1 MNVGLRRHLRQV
13 RDAEDL
19 VLRGD
24 AAQASTEGLPRPPAE
39 SRINLIKDQGA
50 RFACVAECLLNGE
63 RDATQLTARGDLG
76 NGSGWLARIRG
87 KHERDVVSAPL
98 INGAWHPLNEWIA
111 ICAAA
116 GRKRDREA

>member
-1 MNVGLRRHLRQV
+1 MNVGLCRHLRQV

-19 VLRGD
+19 VLCGD
-24 AAQASTEGLPRPPAE
+24 AAQASPESLPRPPAE
-39 SRINLIKDQGA
+39 PRINLIKDQGA
-50 RFACVAECLLNGE
+50 CLTCITERLFNRE
-63 RDATQLTARGDLG
+63 RDSTQLTARGDLG

-98 INGAWHPLNEWIA
+98 IDGAWHPLNEWVA